1 MYDRFRELEKPHSL
15 RKRDVVL
22 MATVTSFESLSNP
35 SRTELRQFAELFRPL
50 YENST
55 NEARRQAVAALSR
68 CHTLPQP
75 VCFFIGSQPIAVAA
89 IFLAQSVAIDD
100 RTLIDIA
107 RSQGAA
113 HARAIATRDELS
125 PIVVDALAALH
136 EGAGWHQPPQAA
148 PAPVTDFEQA
158 EPTVSEATVAP
169 APDEVSE
176 VSENLAAET
185 AVLKDARDVAR
196 LAREEALREDLRH
209 LIARNDPQRPVP
221 KILKGASGYHQSLI
235 VRFARN
241 RETPVLARTL
251 ADALGSSIWLSDRIM
266 LDITG
271 VQLATTLVALGFSAN
286 DIRFVL
292 CRVYPHLSKAIDGRT
307 RAHLV
312 LRSLDPAECVE
323 RVAAW
328 RRADHYTETGEFEDD
343 GTMPPDTYVRDG
355 EASNQNAPLLS
366 AFSQMKRG

>member
-1 MYDRFRELEKPHSL
+1 MYDRFRELEKPHSI

-22 MATVTSFESLSNP
+22 MATVTSFESLSKP

-55 NEARRQAVAALSR
+55 EEARRQAVAALSR
-68 CHTLPQP
+68 CETLPQP
-75 VCFFIGSQPIAVAA
+75 VCFFIGCQPIATAA
-89 IFLAQSVAIDD
+89 IFLSQSKAIDD

-107 RSQGAA
+107 RSQGEA

-125 PIVVDALAALH
+125 PIIVDALAALH
-136 EGAGWHQPPQAA
+136 DGAGWRQRPQVNPAPAAA
-148 PAPVTDFEQA
+148 PAEIETE
-158 EPTVSEATVAP
+158 TTHATM
-169 APDEVSE
+169 PDDRPQPSDTEK
-176 VSENLAAET
+176 AA
-185 AVLKDARDVAR
+185 LDDARDVAR
-196 LAREEALREDLRH
+196 LAREEALRNDLRH
-209 LIARNDPQRPVP
+209 LIARNDPQRAAP

-251 ADALGSSIWLSDRIM
+251 ADALGSTIWLADRIL

-271 VQLATTLVALGFSAN
+271 VQLATTLVALGFSAA

-292 CRVYPHLSKAIDGRT
+292 CRIYPHLAKATDGRT
-307 RAHLV
+307 RAHMI
-312 LRSLDPAECVE
+312 LRSLDPAECVD
-323 RVAAW
+323 RVASW

-343 GTMPPDTYVRDG
+343 GTMPPDTATREDV
-355 EASNQNAPLLS
+355 ASNENSPLMSVFAGL
-366 AFSQMKRG
+366 QRG